1 LLQGKGN
8 PIMTISE
15 NKHTDR
21 KAFLNKIK
29 YNPLNND
36 RKISTQIEELEDLGV
51 KFDFKQKGKS
61 IILSERSKIIF
72 SKR

>member
-1 LLQGKGN
+1 ML
-8 PIMTISE
+8 ISE

-21 KAFLNKIK
+21 KGFLNKIK
-29 YNPLNND
+29 FNPLNND
-36 RKISTQIEELEDLGV
+36 KKISTQIEELEDLGV
-51 KFDFKQKGKS
+51 KFDFKQKGRS

>member
-1 LLQGKGN
+1 
-8 PIMTISE
+8 MTISE

-29 YNPLNND
+29 YNPLNSD

-72 SKR
+72 SNR